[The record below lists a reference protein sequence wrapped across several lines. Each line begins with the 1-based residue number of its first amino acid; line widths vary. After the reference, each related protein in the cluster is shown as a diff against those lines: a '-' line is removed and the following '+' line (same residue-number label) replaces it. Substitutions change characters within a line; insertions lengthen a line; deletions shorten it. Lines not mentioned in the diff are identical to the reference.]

1 MNITEKERILFV
13 DDSATVRS
21 TASKMLSERYEVIEA
36 CNGDDAWEILQHDDT
51 IRIIFADIQMPVLN
65 GLQLLSRIRKSSD
78 ETLSSLP
85 VIMVTGESDSE
96 ATMRAVFEMGATD
109 FIGKPFKAIDLQ
121 TRAYS
126 YLKLTRKVRTL
137 NQLSGQDKQTG
148 ANNATQYKKLGSQAL
163 SFAMRHKIEFT
174 VAHFEICDYQK
185 IKLTH
190 GDSIADQ
197 ILTTVASRLD
207 STLRKEDI
215 IARIGIARFGL
226 ILPCTS
232 RVRSSALIMRMRDM
246 IQNLAFDTGREKLRI
261 KLAIG
266 ITCAGLEEHAD
277 NFDEVNLQ
285 AEQALT
291 SASTRKD
298 VSKKQSS
305 ADKQLSE
312 KQPDLQQGEALLQ
325 SLQDIVA
332 GKFSNIEK
340 TQQIQILDSLN
351 EFAEFV
357 ETNSLA
363 DARHVF
369 DRS

>member
-1 MNITEKERILFV
+1 MNITEKEKILFV

-36 CNGDDAWEILQHDDT
+36 TNGDDAWDILQHDDT

-78 ETLSSLP
+78 ENLSSLP

-126 YLKLTRKVRTL
+126 YLKLTRKLRTL

-148 ANNATQYKKLGSQAL
+148 AYNATQYKKLGSQAL

-174 VAHFEICDYQK
+174 VAHFEICDYQQ

-190 GDSIADQ
+190 GDSIAAQ
-197 ILTTVASRLD
+197 ILTTVASRLG
-207 STLRKEDI
+207 SALRKEDI

-246 IQNLAFDTGREKLRI
+246 IQNLAFDTGREQLRI

-266 ITCAGLEEHAD
+266 ITCAGLETHAD
-277 NFDEVNLQ
+277 NFDEINLQ

-291 SASTRKD
+291 SASSRSGDSNEDTGT
-298 VSKKQSS
+298 
-305 ADKQLSE
+305 DKQPHIE
-312 KQPDLQQGEALLQ
+312 KQKFQQGDDLLQ
-325 SLQDIVA
+325 CLQDIVE

-340 TQQIQILDSLN
+340 SQQIQILDSLN
-351 EFAEFV
+351 AFAEFV
-357 ETNSLA
+357 ETSSLA
-363 DARHVF
+363 DARQVF
-369 DRS
+369 GDS